1 MKGNRTKIQTVIKF
15 KQAIGDILM
24 VELPE
29 EDTARN
35 MDKISIAIIR
45 RSLVNMLDNHY

>member
-1 MKGNRTKIQTVIKF
+1 MNRKRNKLQTIIRF